1 MRFLV
6 NSIVLLFFISAT
18 AIYISGCSTAEQT
31 TGRLAYSQGDFE
43 KAEKEFEKETR
54 QNPSNDEAW
63 FYLVMSRL
71 QLNKIDLAADAMKE
85 FKKVDKGSYKE
96 DIVKMWETKFDQG
109 YKTFE
114 KAKSSAS
121 DTTISFKLYKEAIDY
136 FKAALLLIPDSAFVQ
151 KNIDVIHNKIATIKV
166 KPLIDKGADYI
177 QNGKY
182 EEAIGLFKQA
192 EDAGLDKESLA
203 YDVINYNM
211 GLALLKWGESIRE
224 ANKET
229 NPDDLSYK
237 EKYKEALPYLEAL
250 TDSKDKSMELSSYE
264 LLVQV
269 YGNLNMT
276 EKALDAIK
284 KRDELKQKMENK

>member
-6 NSIVLLFFISAT
+6 NSVVLLFLFSAT

-31 TGRLAYSQGDFE
+31 TGRLAYSQGDYE
-43 KAEKEFEKETR
+43 KAEKEFEKETV

-71 QLNKIDLAADAMKE
+71 QLNKIDLAANAMKE
-85 FKKVDKGSYKE
+85 FKKVDKGNYKE
-96 DIVKMWETKFDQG
+96 DIVKMWEAKFDQG

-151 KNIDVIHNKIATIKV
+151 KNIDVINNKIATIKV

-177 QNGKY
+177 QSGQY

-192 EDAGLDKESLA
+192 ESAGLDKESMA

-211 GLALLKWGESIRE
+211 GLAFLKWGESIRE

-250 TDSKDKSMELSSYE
+250 TNSKDKSMELSSYE

-284 KRDELKQKMENK
+284 KRDELKQKNENK

>member
-1 MRFLV
+1 MCYYFY
-6 NSIVLLFFISAT
+6 ISAT

-31 TGRLAYSQGDFE
+31 TGRLAYSQGDYE
-43 KAEKEFEKETR
+43 KAEKEFEKETV

-71 QLNKIDLAADAMKE
+71 QLNKIDLAEDAMKE
-85 FKKVDKGSYKE
+85 FKKVDKGNYKE

-121 DTTISFKLYKEAIDY
+121 DTTISFRLYKEAIDY

-151 KNIDVIHNKIATIKV
+151 KNIDVINNKIATIKV

-177 QNGKY
+177 QSGQY
-182 EEAIGLFKQA
+182 EEAVGLFKQA
-192 EDAGLDKESLA
+192 ENAGLDKESMA

-211 GLALLKWGESIRE
+211 GLAFLKWGESIRE

-237 EKYKEALPYLEAL
+237 DKYKEALPYLEAL
-250 TDSKDKSMELSSYE
+250 SNSKDKSMELSSYE

-284 KRDELKQKMENK
+284 KRDELKQKNENK

>member
-6 NSIVLLFFISAT
+6 NSVALLFFISAT

-43 KAEKEFEKETR
+43 KAEREFEKETK
-54 QNPSNDEAW
+54 QNPANDEAW

-71 QLNKIDLAADAMKE
+71 QLNKIDLASDAMKE

-96 DIVKMWETKFDQG
+96 DIVKMWEAKFDQG

-114 KAKSSAS
+114 KAKSSSS

-136 FKAALLLIPDSAFVQ
+136 FKAALLLIPDSSFVQ
-151 KNIDVIHNKIATIKV
+151 KNIDVINNKIATIKV

-177 QNGKY
+177 QAGKY
-182 EEAIGLFKQA
+182 EEAITLFKQA

-250 TDSKDKSMELSSYE
+250 TNSKDKSMELSSYE

-284 KRDELKQKMENK
+284 KRDELKQKNENK

>member
-6 NSIVLLFFISAT
+6 NSVVLIFFISAT

-43 KAEKEFEKETR
+43 KAEKEFEKETK

-71 QLNKIDLAADAMKE
+71 QLNKIALAEDAMKE
-85 FKKVDKGSYKE
+85 FKKVDKGNYKE
-96 DIVKMWETKFDQG
+96 DIVKMWEAKFDQG

-114 KAKSSAS
+114 KAKSSSS
-121 DTTISFKLYKEAIDY
+121 DTTLSFKLYKEAIDY

-151 KNIDVIHNKIATIKV
+151 KNIDVINNKISTIKV

-177 QNGKY
+177 QQGKY

-224 ANKET
+224 ANKDT

-250 TDSKDKSMELSSYE
+250 TNSKDKNMELSSYE

-284 KRDELKQKMENK
+284 KRDELKQKNENK

>member
-136 FKAALLLIPDSAFVQ
+136 FKAALLLIPDSAFFQ

>member
-6 NSIVLLFFISAT
+6 NSVVLLFLISAT

-31 TGRLAYSQGDFE
+31 TGRLAYSQGDYE
-43 KAEKEFEKETR
+43 KAEKEFEKETV

-71 QLNKIDLAADAMKE
+71 QLNKIDLAANAMKE
-85 FKKVDKGSYKE
+85 FKKVDKGNYKE
-96 DIVKMWETKFDQG
+96 DIVKMWESKFDQG

-151 KNIDVIHNKIATIKV
+151 KNIDVINNKIATIKV
-166 KPLIDKGADYI
+166 KPLIDKGADNI
-177 QNGKY
+177 QAGKY
-182 EEAIGLFKQA
+182 EEAIVLFKQA
-192 EDAGLDKESLA
+192 EDAGIDKESLA

-211 GLALLKWGESIRE
+211 GLAYLKWGESIRE

-229 NPDDLSYK
+229 NPDDQSYK
-237 EKYKEALPYLEAL
+237 DKYKDALPYLEAL
-250 TDSKDKSMELSSYE
+250 TNSRDKNMELSSYE

-284 KRDELKQKMENK
+284 KRDELKQNENK

>member
-6 NSIVLLFFISAT
+6 NSIVLIFFISAT

-31 TGRLAYSQGDFE
+31 TGRLAYSQGDYE
-43 KAEKEFEKETR
+43 KAEKEFEKETK
-54 QNPSNDEAW
+54 QNPANDEAW

-85 FKKVDKGSYKE
+85 FKKVDKGNYKE
-96 DIVKMWETKFDQG
+96 DIVRMWETKFDQG

-114 KAKSSAS
+114 KGKSSAS
-121 DTTISFKLYKEAIDY
+121 DTTLSFKLYKEAIDY
-136 FKAALLLIPDSAFVQ
+136 FKSALLLIPDSAFVQ
-151 KNIDVIHNKIATIKV
+151 KNIDVINNKIATIKV

-177 QNGKY
+177 QAEKY
-182 EEAIGLFKQA
+182 EEAIALFKQA
-192 EDAGLDKESLA
+192 ESAGLDKESMA

-211 GLALLKWGESIRE
+211 GLAYLKWGESIRE

-229 NPDDLSYK
+229 NPDDQSYK
-237 EKYKEALPYLEAL
+237 DKYKEALPYLEAL
-250 TDSKDKSMELSSYE
+250 TNSKDKSMELSSYE

-284 KRDELKQKMENK
+284 KRDELKQKNENK